1 VTTTQRIG
9 MGVALLYTE
18 FALYVVIDERRN
30 PGGFLTNMASFL
42 VTAPLSFPLSMIG
55 LQPDLGNVGIAG
67 VLVAGNALLIYRVAA
82 WLSRVFMPAQ

>member
-1 VTTTQRIG
+1 
-9 MGVALLYTE
+9 
-18 FALYVVIDERRN
+18 
-30 PGGFLTNMASFL
+30 MASFL